1 MLKLKNKQ
9 MKQLFL
15 IFFVFWNINIFSQ
28 NTNERLIYSF
38 KTKKGKLMRLT
49 LDTVKNVMIYRYGTE
64 NKTELE
70 KRDDLNDNKVVFT
83 YSYYFRGGPGNA
95 GLDLNYVEFKNGGF
109 TYIIYDEYSADD
121 DSRDVGIRLINNINK
136 KKYTINALPESI
148 NGDLS
153 VIRDEEFIPVKEET
167 DEE

>member
-1 MLKLKNKQ
+1 

-49 LDTVKNVMIYRYGTE
+49 LDTVNNVMIYRYGTE

-95 GLDLNYVEFKNGGF
+95 GEDLNYVKFKNKDF
-109 TYIIYDEYSADD
+109 IYIIYDEYSGEN
-121 DSRDVGIRLINNINK
+121 DSREVGIRLINVRTN
-136 KKYTINALPESI
+136 KKYTIAGLPQSVK
-148 NGDLS
+148 GDLA
-153 VIRDEEFIPVKEET
+153 VIRDEGLLPVEEAS
-167 DEE
+167 EE